1 MSMDSASTLTH
12 IRLEYDVHNI
22 AWLHLDMADSK
33 VNLLSG
39 AVLEELRAILDQLA
53 NNVPQGVIILSGKK
67 AGFIFGADIK
77 EFLELDDISQSQP
90 FLDRGHEIMDKL
102 EALPC
107 PTVSMVKGMCL
118 GGGME
123 LSLACNYIVASDASS
138 TKLGLPEIKL
148 GIHPGY
154 GGTARS
160 IQRCG
165 PLPAMDI
172 MLTGRD
178 TIQNSEK
185 DRPYR

>member
-1 MSMDSASTLTH
+1 MTMDKDNKYTH
-12 IRLEYDVHNI
+12 WHLEYDDHNI
-22 AWLHLDMADSK
+22 AWLHLDMAGSK

-39 AVLEELRAILDQLA
+39 DVLEELRSIVDDLE
-53 NNVPQGVIILSGKK
+53 NYSPQGVVFLSDKH

-90 FLDRGHEIMDKL
+90 FLDRGHEIMDKVA
-102 EALPC
+102 ALPC

-123 LSLACNYIVASDASS
+123 LSLACHYIVASDDAS
-138 TKLGLPEIKL
+138 TRLGLPEIKL

-154 GGTARS
+154 GGTVRS

-172 MLTGRD
+172 MLTGRAIPAR
-178 TIQNSEK
+178 TAKKSA
-185 DRPYR
+185 

>member
-12 IRLEYDVHNI
+12 FRLDYDDHNI

-39 AVLEELRAILDQLA
+39 AVLEELRSVLDELA
-53 NNVPQGVIILSGKK
+53 NNLPQGVIILSDKK

-90 FLDRGHEIMDKL
+90 FLDRGHEIMDKMA
-102 EALPC
+102 ALPC

-123 LSLACNYIVASDASS
+123 LSLACNYIVASDDSS
-138 TKLGLPEIKL
+138 TRLGLPEIKL

-154 GGTARS
+154 GGTVR
-160 IQRCG
+160 
-165 PLPAMDI
+165 
-172 MLTGRD
+172 
-178 TIQNSEK
+178 
-185 DRPYR
+185 